1 MQKAS
6 FLTTRLKL
14 HPKVNWFTAL
24 PVDVVSVAC
33 QVAVAVAT
41 VVGDPSVVHGAS
53 AASDP

>member
-1 MQKAS
+1 MEI
-6 FLTTRLKL
+6 
-14 HPKVNWFTAL
+14 NWFTVL
-24 PVDVVSVAC
+24 PVGVLPVGVVSVAC